1 MAEIIPSIPDQGSSF
16 VGKRCVLDNL
26 LQVAV
31 YCKLDN
37 ILASG
42 QLPSIP
48 LAQLDQARMALVAP
62 AVAFALH
69 TTSYRLDISLD
80 CMPKQQVLICLE

>member
-1 MAEIIPSIPDQGSSF
+1 MPMAEIIPSIPDQGSAC

-31 YCKLDN
+31 YCELDN
-37 ILASG
+37 TVASG

-48 LAQLDQARMALVAP
+48 LAQLDQARMALVP
-62 AVAFALH
+62 PALH
-69 TTSYRLDISLD
+69 RTLPRTG
-80 CMPKQQVLICLE
+80 

>member
-1 MAEIIPSIPDQGSSF
+1 MAEIIPSLPDQGSAC
-16 VGKRCVLDNL
+16 VGKRCVFDNL

-31 YCKLDN
+31 YCELDN

-48 LAQLDQARMALVAP
+48 LAQLDQAWMALVTP

-69 TTSYRLDISLD
+69 ITSYRLDISLD
-80 CMPKQQVLICLE
+80 CMPKK